1 MIGGAGDTAGSQLS
15 SYLMFESGY
24 TQELIELGY
33 QDAMEARET
42 LLAFVHG
49 EPLPSVITAAGVT
62 QAT

>member
-1 MIGGAGDTAGSQLS
+1 
-15 SYLMFESGY
+15 MFESGY

-49 EPLPSVITAAGVT
+49 EPLPSVAPGAGVA
-62 QAT
+62 QSS